1 VLFLAERHLKASMQH
16 YARQLEP
23 LMQVLLKTGYEG
35 LSLDGITE
43 RALFRASLKGWQ
55 E

>member
-1 VLFLAERHLKASMQH
+1 MQH

-23 LMQVLLKTGYEG
+23 LMHVLLKTGYDGLLMEG
-35 LSLDGITE
+35 DYFE